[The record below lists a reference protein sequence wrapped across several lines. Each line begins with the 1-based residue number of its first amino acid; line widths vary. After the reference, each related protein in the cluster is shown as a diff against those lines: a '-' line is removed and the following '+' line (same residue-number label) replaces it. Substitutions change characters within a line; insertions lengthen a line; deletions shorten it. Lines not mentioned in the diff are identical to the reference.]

1 MTKSTSQNTTDS
13 NWNKVGHAYLKGIGF
28 LNGVNQDGD
37 NTFARIAIKSGS
49 DADGKQQYLKG
60 SFYVSKKAVEE
71 IDKLRGELEAE
82 DANGVAVKITICD
95 PSTTIHEEKVYLN
108 GMLLNISDIRAT
120 DETEEESAEPEAA

>member
-1 MTKSTSQNTTDS
+1 MTKQSQNTADS

-28 LNGVNQDGD
+28 LNGVNQNGD

-49 DADGKQQYLKG
+49 DAEGKQQYLKG

-71 IDKLRGELEAE
+71 IEKLRGELEAE
-82 DANGVAVKITICD
+82 DANGIAVKITICD

-108 GMLLNISDIRAT
+108 GMLLNISDIRNA
-120 DETEEESAEPEAA
+120 EGSEEESAALEEA